1 MLSGWVLLVE
11 GGLEDTLVNIG
22 YTGLGIGVVGVL
34 FNSWIG
40 VVELGIVGVLF
51 SSCVGVGVL
60 GVGWMVS
67 MWIGIFNTS
76 PSLGLDLQHK
86 EKLFSLDRFLIF

>member
-1 MLSGWVLLVE
+1 MLSGWILLQ

-22 YTGLGIGVVGVL
+22 YSGLGIGVVGVL
-34 FNSWIG
+34 FNSWMG
-40 VVELGIVGVLF
+40 VVELEIVGVLF

-60 GVGWMVS
+60 ETDLTVS

-76 PSLGLDLQHK
+76 PSLGLYLQHK
-86 EKLFSLDRFLIF
+86 KITSRDRFLIF